1 MNIITSK
8 TKSRR
13 FKPHYNNAMGKY
25 YHTSRDYVSDMKKN
39 GMEPY
44 NPSDVK
50 PRLSSNKKYEP
61 SEWARKMTHVGI
73 QQVKEHG
80 RTSGSFN
87 AEIAKHLKTEVP
99 SRIARQTE
107 GGTYTE

>member
-1 MNIITSK
+1 MLIITSK

-25 YHTSRDYVSDMKKN
+25 YGSSRDYVSDMKRR

-44 NPSDVK
+44 DPNVK
-50 PRLSSNKKYEP
+50 PKLSTNKKYEP
-61 SEWARKMTHVGI
+61 SEWAKKMTKVGCDQI
-73 QQVKEHG
+73 KQNGQ
-80 RTSGSFN
+80 TSGSFK
-87 AEIAKHLKTEVP
+87 AEMAKHLKTEVP
-99 SRIARQTE
+99 SRIAKQTE